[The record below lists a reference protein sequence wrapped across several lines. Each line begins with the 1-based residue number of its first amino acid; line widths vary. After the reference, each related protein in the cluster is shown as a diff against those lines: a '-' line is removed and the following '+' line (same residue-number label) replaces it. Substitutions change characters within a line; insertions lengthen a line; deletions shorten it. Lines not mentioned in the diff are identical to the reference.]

1 MYFQHIRCWDVQW
14 IPHAHLR
21 LFLAALSGRCFSQ
34 SSVPSAAQSCRS
46 EASRALGRRLC
57 ATADAVCCSRPV
69 ALLSPAPLPGSCG
82 CGAALPPPS
91 AGPKGCC
98 HVNKSS
104 HLHGNQPD
112 CSTAEEWTFLPFF
125 PGSAFPF
132 VKFAEGL
139 TMGGFRLPYR
149 GSSARQPVCCGT
161 TVGSVCVGLTAR
173 EHHSRLSQG
182 WGTWQGLCVSLALR
196 RARGDCGWGFCCLEV
211 SVGWSSVLVWFEFIF
226 SSSSIPCY
234 VGNF

>member
-1 MYFQHIRCWDVQW
+1 
-14 IPHAHLR
+14 
-21 LFLAALSGRCFSQ
+21 
-34 SSVPSAAQSCRS
+34 
-46 EASRALGRRLC
+46 
-57 ATADAVCCSRPV
+57 
-69 ALLSPAPLPGSCG
+69 
-82 CGAALPPPS
+82 
-91 AGPKGCC
+91 
-98 HVNKSS
+98 
-104 HLHGNQPD
+104 
-112 CSTAEEWTFLPFF
+112 
-125 PGSAFPF
+125 
-132 VKFAEGL
+132 
-139 TMGGFRLPYR
+139 MGGFRLPYR

-182 WGTWQGLCVSLALR
+182 WGTWQGLCVSLVLR